1 MHGCHITGDKSRE
14 REMIQAKEY
23 SVLPSSLL
31 ALYHSHNIMRRQA
44 IVTSLF
50 SILSLLYGIAFD

>member
-1 MHGCHITGDKSRE
+1 
-14 REMIQAKEY
+14 MIQAKEY

-31 ALYHSHNIMRRQA
+31 FYLEHALYHIMRRQA

-50 SILSLLYGIAFD
+50 SILSLLYGIGFDWLTRIYELL